1 MHPSPPCRPVVREN
15 TDMGADR
22 PSTALRNPSRS
33 IALLLGLIGPRGA
46 GQFHLGQTKRA
57 VLWLLV
63 PVAPFT
69 LYAAAI
75 PWFGGAVGFGLAFGL
90 LLLGAL
96 GMFLA
101 PLVDVFL
108 VPASRLRRAAG
119 IKIFGYWVAGI
130 LFSMVAPLPTRMFIL
145 EAFKIPS
152 PAMQPALLVGDH
164 FMADKL
170 VLKSRRPKRGEAVVF
185 KFPERP
191 EQDFVKRVIAV
202 AGDRLEVKDGHPW
215 INGWEVPHCLVGKAT
230 MPGLDGK
237 RWSGELHVEY
247 LDGEAYLAF
256 FDENAAL
263 GEVQG
268 PYVVADNE
276 VWVLGDNRNNS
287 YDSRLWFGG
296 RGGGVPLDHVK
307 ARALFRW
314 ATITD
319 ERVDSSRFGTAL
331 AEPLL
336 PASMKTLEGYM
347 QKCLAQR
354 PPREKTLP
362 PAR

>member
-1 MHPSPPCRPVVREN
+1 
-15 TDMGADR
+15 
-22 PSTALRNPSRS
+22 
-33 IALLLGLIGPRGA
+33 
-46 GQFHLGQTKRA
+46 
-57 VLWLLV
+57 
-63 PVAPFT
+63 
-69 LYAAAI
+69 
-75 PWFGGAVGFGLAFGL
+75 
-90 LLLGAL
+90 
-96 GMFLA
+96 
-101 PLVDVFL
+101 
-108 VPASRLRRAAG
+108 
-119 IKIFGYWVAGI
+119 
-130 LFSMVAPLPTRMFIL
+130 
-145 EAFKIPS
+145 
-152 PAMQPALLVGDH
+152 
-164 FMADKL
+164 
-170 VLKSRRPKRGEAVVF
+170 VLKSRRPKRGEAIIF
-185 KFPERP
+185 KFPEHP

-202 AGDRLEVKDGHPW
+202 AGDTPEVKDGHPW
-215 INGWEVPHCLVGKAT
+215 LNGWEVPHCVVGEAI
-230 MPGLDGK
+230 MPALDGK
-237 RWSGELHVEY
+237 QRSGELHVEY

-256 FDENAAL
+256 FDENAEL

-296 RGGGVPLDHVK
+296 RGGGVPLDNVK

-319 ERVDSSRFGTAL
+319 AGVDLSRFGTAL

-354 PPREKTLP
+354 PPHEKTLP